1 VSDEKR
7 SEDEKDAVETPAGE
21 EPRTEADVDEAEDA
35 ANPAAIARRVAAL
48 GADDA
53 SEALAREE
61 EQKLAERRA
70 ATKKKGT
77 KKKSGLEVAA
87 SKKLEGIGKRAEP
100 TRRNVAVASDADP
113 LIERTAKL
121 SEWAK
126 RNQKTVQ
133 LVGVL
138 LCVAL
143 AGVAF
148 TLWRDA
154 KRETEASQI
163 LTKAVEVQ
171 QAQIGEPKKT
181 DEDDEAR
188 AQTFKTYDARRE
200 AALKQYR
207 EVETKFPKTGAAI
220 LARLAEASLLLDQ
233 RDAAGALAAYTE
245 VKDSPLAAADLE
257 VKGRALE
264 GIGFAHELKAIA
276 TPAEKDKELEA
287 ALAAYKE
294 LENTADVKGFKE
306 LAMYHQARVLMNKGE
321 KDKAKELLLS
331 VKERVTRV
339 DDPISIGMP
348 VPPSFPYLKEVA
360 LDRLRELDPNSAPKA
375 LPPHGGPP
383 GAGGSPD
390 IEKLLEQLKK
400 KGGVPGAPGAP
411 KGGGH

>member
-21 EPRTEADVDEAEDA
+21 APRTEADVAEVEDA

-53 SEALAREE
+53 AEALAREE

-70 ATKKKGT
+70 ATKKKG

-100 TRRNVAVASDADP
+100 RRNVAVASDADP

-133 LVGVL
+133 LVGLL

-143 AGVAF
+143 VGVAF

-171 QAQIGEPKKT
+171 QAQIGEPKKSE
-181 DEDDEAR
+181 DDDEAR

-264 GIGFAHELKAIA
+264 GIGFAHELKAIS
-276 TPAEKDKELEA
+276 TPADKDKELDA

-306 LAMYHQARVLMNKGE
+306 LAMYHQARVLTNKGE

-339 DDPISIGMP
+339 DDPVAIGMP

-360 LDRLRELDPNSAPKA
+360 LDRLRELDPNAVPKA
-375 LPPHGGPP
+375 LPAHGGPP
-383 GAGGSPD
+383 GAGATPD
-390 IEKLLEQLKK
+390 QIQKLIEDLKK
-400 KGGVPGAPGAP
+400 KGVPGAPGAP